1 METKMLKNTGFKSLG
16 GGVTLAGAFVIA
28 FTMGA
33 QAATPTVIT
42 LTQTPC
48 QFVEAEHGTDHG
60 YKSTK
65 KADCEAINAKSG
77 RERLAKSKVMNLKA
91 GEYIFRVTNK
101 NVPYSLGFWIRGAS
115 LVDRALLPSTSGG
128 GLTTGKT
135 KDYKITLKPGKYVYS
150 CPLNPTVDHKVV
162 VE

>member
-1 METKMLKNTGFKSLG
+1 MLKNTGFKSLG

-77 RERLAKSKVMNLKA
+77 KERLAKSKVMKLKA

-101 NVPYSLGFWIRGAS
+101 SVPYSLGFYIRGAS

-128 GLTTGKT
+128 GLTKGKT
-135 KDYKITLKPGKYVYS
+135 KDYNIKLKPGNYVFS
-150 CPLNPTVDHKVV
+150 CPLNPTVNHKVV